1 RNRKSALE
9 CVPKRSNEK
18 KSKALQKSH
27 TAVRKRSRSPIPDG
41 GPAPRIDVMIGKGI
55 AQAARKMESKQATGE
70 NEVGSMGLHA
80 GNGTAFSAVA
90 PSERPARAAHR
101 S

>member
-1 RNRKSALE
+1 MCSGVRQCKKIESVAKITHVGKKPLAHP
-9 CVPKRSNEK
+9 CVSGSE
-18 KSKALQKSH
+18 
-27 TAVRKRSRSPIPDG
+27 
-41 GPAPRIDVMIGKGI
+41 IDVMIGKGI
-55 AQAARKMESKQATGE
+55 AQAARKMAVQMGDRRR
-70 NEVGSMGLHA
+70 EVGSMGIHA